1 MLKSKIKELKKITWT
16 PPGELAE
23 NVGIVI
29 VFSAFFVIIIFGLDT
44 GISFTVKTIIRFI
57 TG

>member
-29 VFSAFFVIIIFGLDT
+29 VFSAFFAIIIFGLDT

-57 TG
+57 AG

>member
-1 MLKSKIKELKKITWT
+1 MFKSKIKELKKITWT

-29 VFSAFFVIIIFGLDT
+29 IFSALFAVIIFGIDS
-44 GISFTVKTIIRFI
+44 GISLVVKTVIRFFA
-57 TG
+57 G